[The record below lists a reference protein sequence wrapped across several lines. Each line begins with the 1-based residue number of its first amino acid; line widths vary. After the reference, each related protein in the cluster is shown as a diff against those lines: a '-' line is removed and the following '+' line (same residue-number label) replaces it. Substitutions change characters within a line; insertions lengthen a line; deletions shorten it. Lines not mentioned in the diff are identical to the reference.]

1 MNKPNY
7 VKYLGIIESKKYID
21 FIEKNIE
28 FSTNNDYNREKYF
41 SECKNF
47 FLVEGTKI
55 NDVNLVKK
63 FFEISNDI
71 TKLLDLNYGN
81 GTIYNVQFSLIPP
94 NKKIKIHYD
103 SGLHFSLSHRIHL
116 PIITNEKVLFFIG
129 DQEFNF
135 KTNQLV
141 EINNKKGHYV
151 ENNSTKSRIHLIID
165 YTPFRYAKYLT

>member
-7 VKYLGIIESKKYID
+7 VKYLDIVHSEKYID
-21 FIEKNIE
+21 FIDENVK
-28 FSTNNDYNREKYF
+28 FSENDNYNRKEYF
-41 SECKNF
+41 SDCKTF
-47 FLVEGTKI
+47 FIVERKRI
-55 NDVNLVKK
+55 DDINLVKK

-71 TKLLDLNYGN
+71 TKILNLNYGN
-81 GTIYNVQFSLIPP
+81 GTIFNVQFSLLPP

-116 PIITNEKVLFFIG
+116 PVITNEKVLFFIG
-129 DQEFNF
+129 DQKFNF

-151 ENNSTKSRIHLIID
+151 ENNSTESRIHLIID
-165 YTPFRYAKYLT
+165 YIPSRYERYLV